1 MAIRREDV
9 ARGAAAEAAFATWL
23 DRSCLPFVYATQTRE
38 SVPRHFR
45 GQLKRPDYLVAVP
58 TVGTL
63 CFDVKAKTRY
73 PGGFIFDRLE
83 VTKLAAF
90 DTLFNLTTLFA
101 CLDPEGG
108 AASWWFRVAD
118 LDRMADGRTPGRLT
132 VDVRAGL
139 AVNLGRPFQE
149 ALRDLVS
156 LG

>member
-1 MAIRREDV
+1 MAITRADV
-9 ARGAAAEAAFATWL
+9 ARGEAAEAAFAAWL

-58 TVGTL
+58 MVGTL

-73 PGGFIFDRLE
+73 RGGFIFDRAE

-90 DTLFNLTTLFA
+90 DELFNLTTLFA

-108 AASWWFRVAD
+108 PGSWWFRVAD
-118 LDRMADGRTPGRLT
+118 LDRMPDDKRGERLT

-139 AVNLGRPFQE
+139 AVDMERPFQE

>member
-1 MAIRREDV
+1 MAITGADI
-9 ARGAAAEAAFATWL
+9 ARGQAAEAAFAAWL

-58 TVGTL
+58 MVGTL

-73 PGGFIFDRLE
+73 RGGFIFDRAE

-90 DTLFNLTTLFA
+90 DELFNLTTLFA
-101 CLDPEGG
+101 CLDPDGG
-108 AASWWFRVAD
+108 TASWWFRVAD
-118 LDRMADGRTPGRLT
+118 LDRRPDDRPGGRLT
-132 VDVRAGL
+132 VSVRDGL
-139 AVNLGRPFQE
+139 TVDLERPFQE

-156 LG
+156 L